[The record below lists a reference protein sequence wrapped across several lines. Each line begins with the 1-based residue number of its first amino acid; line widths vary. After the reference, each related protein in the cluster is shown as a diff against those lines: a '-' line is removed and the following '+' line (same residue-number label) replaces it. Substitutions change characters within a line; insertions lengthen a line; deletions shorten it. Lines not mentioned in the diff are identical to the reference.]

1 MLEEVDKL
9 TDNNNPEI
17 TVVLPCL
24 NEAEAVSACVEEAFK
39 GIALTGLSG
48 EVIVVDNGSTD
59 ASEERAKSAGARV
72 VRESRK
78 GYGSAYL
85 RGFAEA
91 KGNYVIMADADGTYD
106 LTQIPEFIE
115 RLRSGDDFVNGS
127 RARGAIP
134 FLHRYVG
141 VPILTW
147 VLNILSG
154 TRFSDA
160 HCGIRGFTK
169 EAIKRMRL
177 RTTGMEFASEIILQ
191 SARAKLK
198 TSEMAVPYRERTG
211 ESKLRS
217 FPDGWRHLRF
227 MFLYSPNALFIV
239 PGLSAFVLGKALM
252 WSLVW
257 GPLAIGNITLDYH
270 YMIGGSVIAIMGFQA
285 LLLGLHAR
293 IYFDTVGL
301 THDDPLVSWISQNI
315 TLERGL
321 VFGLLLII
329 GGVILFG
336 WLLNE
341 WLSGGE
347 AFASNYATRIGLL
360 GLTLL
365 VIGVQ
370 AIFSSFFLS
379 ILGISVVTTTNDQ

>member
-1 MLEEVDKL
+1 
-9 TDNNNPEI
+9 
-17 TVVLPCL
+17 
-24 NEAEAVSACVEEAFK
+24 
-39 GIALTGLSG
+39 
-48 EVIVVDNGSTD
+48 
-59 ASEERAKSAGARV
+59 
-72 VRESRK
+72 
-78 GYGSAYL
+78 
-85 RGFAEA
+85 
-91 KGNYVIMADADGTYD
+91 
-106 LTQIPEFIE
+106 
-115 RLRSGDDFVNGS
+115 
-127 RARGAIP
+127 
-134 FLHRYVG
+134 
-141 VPILTW
+141 
-147 VLNILSG
+147 
-154 TRFSDA
+154 
-160 HCGIRGFTK
+160 
-169 EAIKRMRL
+169 
-177 RTTGMEFASEIILQ
+177 
-191 SARAKLK
+191 
-198 TSEMAVPYRERTG
+198 
-211 ESKLRS
+211 
-217 FPDGWRHLRF
+217 
-227 MFLYSPNALFIV
+227 
-239 PGLSAFVLGKALM
+239 
-252 WSLVW
+252 
-257 GPLAIGNITLDYH
+257 
-270 YMIGGSVIAIMGFQA
+270 MIGGSVIAIVGFQA